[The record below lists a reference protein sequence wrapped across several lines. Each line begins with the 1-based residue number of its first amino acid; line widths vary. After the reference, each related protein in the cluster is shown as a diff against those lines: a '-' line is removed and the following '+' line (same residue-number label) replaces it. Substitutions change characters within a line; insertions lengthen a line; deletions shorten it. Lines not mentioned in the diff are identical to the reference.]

1 VADSPRASEPTSPR
15 TRLISLDAFRGLTVA
30 GMLLVNDPGSWNAI
44 YAPLEHAEWHGWTP
58 TDLVF
63 PFFLFIV
70 GITTYL
76 ARKEPKAILRRGG
89 LIVLFGLLLNAYPFF
104 WWGKIAG
111 NADPTFLQRVAYRF
125 EHLRFMGVLQRIG
138 IVYAIS
144 ALIAHFVMRPRVI
157 LSRVDG
163 EGPVAET
170 AAPEA
175 TGPSPSA
182 RLRMTVGI
190 IAAILVGYWAVMMLG
205 PLEPAEATVAA
216 MVDRAV
222 LGTNH
227 IWSSTKTWDPE
238 GPLSTIPA
246 VATALLGVLAGEWIA
261 RKDKPLIER
270 IAALFGAGSIAM
282 FAGSL
287 WGWLFPIN
295 KNLWTSSYVVFTA
308 GFACVLLAT
317 CMWLIDYLGVRKW
330 ATPFVIYGT
339 NPLVA
344 FVGSGLMAR
353 TTDSLIKVMWTG
365 QKTSLHQATFA
376 LFFEPWFTE
385 KFASLLW
392 GLCFVALWLGI
403 LALLYR
409 RNIILRV

>member
-1 VADSPRASEPTSPR
+1 VTETAEPR
-15 TRLISLDAFRGLTVA
+15 TPAPANPRLISLDAFRGLTIA
-30 GMLLVNDPGSWNAI
+30 GMLLVNDPGSWSAI

-70 GITTYL
+70 GITTHL
-76 ARKEPKAILRRGG
+76 ARKEPKAILRRGA

-144 ALIAHFVMRPRVI
+144 ALIARK
-157 LSRVDG
+157 
-163 EGPVAET
+163 T
-170 AAPEA
+170 
-175 TGPSPSA
+175 SA
-182 RLRMTVGI
+182 RQKVVI
-190 IAAILVGYWAVMMLG
+190 IAAILVGYWAIMLLG
-205 PLEPAEATVAA
+205 PLEPPEATVAA

-222 LGTNH
+222 LGVNH

-246 VATALLGVLAGEWIA
+246 IATALFGVLAGEWIS
-261 RKDKPLIER
+261 RKERPLIER
-270 IAALFGAGSIAM
+270 IAGLFGAGSIAL

-308 GFACVLLAT
+308 GFASIVLAA

-330 ATPFVIYGT
+330 AKPFVIYGM

-353 TTDSLIKVMWTG
+353 TTDSLIKVNWTG
-365 QKTSLHQATFA
+365 QRTSLHQATFA
-376 LFFEPWFTE
+376 LFFEPFFTE

-392 GLCFVALWLGI
+392 GLCFVTLWLGI
-403 LALLYR
+403 LWLLYR

>member
-1 VADSPRASEPTSPR
+1 MSDQLSNSATQQPGNP
-15 TRLISLDAFRGLTVA
+15 RLISLDAFRGLTVA

-44 YAPLEHAEWHGWTP
+44 YPPLEHAEWHGWTP

-76 ARKEPKAILRRGG
+76 SRKEPKAILRRGG

-144 ALIAHFVMRPRVI
+144 ALIARVI
-157 LSRVDG
+157 LSRADG
-163 EGPVAET
+163 EGPVDSS
-170 AAPEA
+170 AARKA

-182 RLRMTVGI
+182 RLRMTLGVIG
-190 IAAILVGYWAVMMLG
+190 AILVGYWGVMLLG
-205 PLEPAEATVAA
+205 PLEPPEATVAA
-216 MVDRAV
+216 AVDRAV

-246 VATALLGVLAGEWIA
+246 VATALFGILAGEWIA
-261 RKDKPLIER
+261 RKEKPLIDR
-270 IAALFGAGSIAM
+270 IAGLFGAGTVAM

-287 WGWLFPIN
+287 WSWLFPIN

-308 GFACVLLAT
+308 GFACVVLGT
-317 CMWLIDYLGVRKW
+317 CMWLIDYLDVRKW
-330 ATPFVIYGT
+330 AKPFVIYGT

-365 QKTSLHQATFA
+365 EKTSLHQATFA
-376 LFFEPWFTE
+376 LFFEPFFAP

-403 LALLYR
+403 LTLLYR
-409 RNIILRV
+409 KNIILRL

>member
-1 VADSPRASEPTSPR
+1 MSATAPPRNPTTASPRE
-15 TRLISLDAFRGLTVA
+15 RLVSLDAFRGLTIA
-30 GMLLVNDPGSWNAI
+30 GMLLVNDPGSWSQI

-76 ARKEPKAILRRGG
+76 ARKEPKAILRRGA

-111 NADPTFLQRVAYRF
+111 NADPTFLQRVVYRF
-125 EHLRFMGVLQRIG
+125 AHLRFMGVLQRIG

-144 ALIAHFVMRPRVI
+144 ALIARKTTTRQKIVV
-157 LSRVDG
+157 
-163 EGPVAET
+163 
-170 AAPEA
+170 
-175 TGPSPSA
+175 
-182 RLRMTVGI
+182 
-190 IAAILVGYWAVMMLG
+190 IAAILVGYWAVMLLG
-205 PLEPAEATVAA
+205 PLEPPEATVAA
-216 MVDRAV
+216 AVDRAV

-238 GPLSTIPA
+238 GPLSTLPA
-246 VATALLGVLAGEWIA
+246 IATALFGVLAGEWIS
-261 RKDKPLIER
+261 RKERPLVDR
-270 IAALFGAGSIAM
+270 IAGLFGAGSIALL
-282 FAGSL
+282 AGSL

-308 GFACVLLAT
+308 GFASIVLAA
-317 CMWLIDYLGVRKW
+317 CMWLIDYLGVRW
-330 ATPFVIYGT
+330 AKPFVVYGT

-353 TTDSLIKVMWTG
+353 TIDSLIKVNWTG
-365 QKTSLHQATFA
+365 EKTSLHQATFA
-376 LFFEPWFTE
+376 LFFEPFFPE

-392 GLCFVALWLGI
+392 GLCFVALWLGV
-403 LALLYR
+403 LWLLYR
-409 RNIILRV
+409 KNIILRV

>member
-1 VADSPRASEPTSPR
+1 MKE
-15 TRLISLDAFRGLTVA
+15 RLISLDAFRGLTIA
-30 GMLLVNDPGSWNAI
+30 GMLLVNDPGSWSAI

-70 GITTYL
+70 GITTHL
-76 ARKEPKAILRRGG
+76 SRKEPKAILRRGA
-89 LIVLFGLLLNAYPFF
+89 LIVLCGLLLNAYPFF

-111 NADPTFLQRVAYRF
+111 VPDPTFLQRVVYRF
-125 EHLRFMGVLQRIG
+125 AHLRFMGVLQRIG

-144 ALIAHFVMRPRVI
+144 ALIAWGINRKRVI
-157 LSRVDG
+157 LRREDA
-163 EGPVAET
+163 EGSVAET
-170 AAPEA
+170 AAPES

-182 RLRMTVGI
+182 RLRMTLGI
-190 IAAILVGYWAVMMLG
+190 IAAILVGYWAIMMFG
-205 PLEPAEATVAA
+205 PLEPPEATVAA
-216 MVDRAV
+216 AVDRAV
-222 LGTNH
+222 LGINH

-246 VATALLGVLAGEWIA
+246 IATALFGVLAGEWIS
-261 RKDKPLIER
+261 RKEKPLVER
-270 IAALFGAGSIAM
+270 IAGLFGAGSIALL
-282 FAGSL
+282 AGSL

-308 GFACVLLAT
+308 GFACVVLAA
-317 CMWLIDYLGVRKW
+317 CMWLIDLLGVRAW
-330 ATPFVIYGT
+330 AKPFVIYGT

-353 TTDSLIKVMWTG
+353 TIDSLIKVSWTG
-365 QKTSLHQATFA
+365 QKTSLHQATFV
-376 LFFEPWFTE
+376 LFFEPFFTE

-403 LALLYR
+403 LTLLYR
-409 RNIILRV
+409 KNIIIRL

>member
-1 VADSPRASEPTSPR
+1 MSGTASPQVPAPAAPKE
-15 TRLISLDAFRGLTVA
+15 RLVSLDAFRGLTIA
-30 GMLLVNDPGSWNAI
+30 GMLLVNDPGSWSAI

-70 GITTYL
+70 GITTHL
-76 ARKEPKAILRRGG
+76 SRKEPKAILRRGA

-111 NADPTFLQRVAYRF
+111 VADPSFLQRVVYRF
-125 EHLRFMGVLQRIG
+125 AHLRFMGVLQRIG

-144 ALIAHFVMRPRVI
+144 ALIARYVTAWR
-157 LSRVDG
+157 SRL
-163 EGPVAET
+163 A
-170 AAPEA
+170 
-175 TGPSPSA
+175 
-182 RLRMTVGI
+182 I
-190 IAAILVGYWAVMMLG
+190 IAAILVGYWGVMLFA
-205 PLEPAEATVAA
+205 PLEPPDVTMAA
-216 MVDRAV
+216 RADRAL
-222 LGTNH
+222 LGANH
-227 IWSSTKTWDPE
+227 IWSITKTWDPE
-238 GPLSTIPA
+238 GPLSTLPA
-246 VATALLGVLAGEWIA
+246 IATALFGILAGEWIS
-261 RKDKPLIER
+261 RKEKPLIER
-270 IAALFGAGSIAM
+270 IAAMFGAGAIAM

-308 GFACVLLAT
+308 GFASLVLAT
-317 CMWLIDYLGVRKW
+317 CMWLIDYLG
-330 ATPFVIYGT
+330 ATRWSKPFVIYGL

-344 FVGSGLMAR
+344 FVGSGVMAR
-353 TTDSLIKVMWTG
+353 TIDSLIKVTWTG

-376 LFFEPWFTE
+376 LFFEPFFPE

-403 LALLYR
+403 LTILYR
-409 RNIILRV
+409 RKIVLRV

>member
-1 VADSPRASEPTSPR
+1 MTDTPQPRNPATPQP
-15 TRLISLDAFRGLTVA
+15 RLISLDAFRGLTVA
-30 GMLLVNDPGSWNAI
+30 GMLLVNDPGSWSAI

-70 GITTYL
+70 GITTAL
-76 ARKEPKAILRRGG
+76 ASKEPKAILRRGA

-111 NADPTFLQRVAYRF
+111 NPDPTFLQRVVYRF
-125 EHLRFMGVLQRIG
+125 AHLRFMGVLQRIG

-144 ALIAHFVMRPRVI
+144 ALIARKTTNRQKVV
-157 LSRVDG
+157 V
-163 EGPVAET
+163 
-170 AAPEA
+170 
-175 TGPSPSA
+175 
-182 RLRMTVGI
+182 
-190 IAAILVGYWAVMMLG
+190 IAAILVGYWAVMLFA
-205 PLEPAEATVAA
+205 PLEPPDATMAA
-216 MVDRAV
+216 RVDRAV
-222 LGTNH
+222 LGPNH
-227 IWSSTKTWDPE
+227 IWSISKTWDPE

-246 VATALLGVLAGEWIA
+246 IATALLGVLAGEWIK
-261 RKDKPLIER
+261 RKDRALIER
-270 IAALFGAGSIAM
+270 IAGLFGAGSILM
-282 FAGSL
+282 LAGSF

-308 GFACVLLAT
+308 GFACVVLAA
-317 CMWLIDYLGVRKW
+317 CMWLIDFLGVQKW
-330 ATPFVIYGT
+330 ARPFVIYGT

-353 TTDSLIKVMWTG
+353 TIDSLIKVSWTG
-365 QKTSLHQATFA
+365 QRTSLHQATFA
-376 LFFEPWFTE
+376 LFFEPFFAP

-403 LALLYR
+403 LTVLYR
-409 RNIILRV
+409 RNIVLRV

>member
-1 VADSPRASEPTSPR
+1 MTTTEQPSNQATKQPNNPTQQPNNPTTQTT
-15 TRLISLDAFRGLTVA
+15 TRLLSLDAFRGLTVA
-30 GMLLVNDPGSWNAI
+30 GMLLVNDPGSWSNI
-44 YAPLEHAEWHGWTP
+44 YPPLEHAEWHGWTP

-70 GITTYL
+70 GITTSL
-76 ARKEPKAILRRGG
+76 SRKEPKAILRRGA

-111 NADPTFLQRVAYRF
+111 NADPSFLQRVAYRF

-144 ALIAHFVMRPRVI
+144 ALIARKT
-157 LSRVDG
+157 
-163 EGPVAET
+163 T
-170 AAPEA
+170 A
-175 TGPSPSA
+175 
-182 RLRMTVGI
+182 RQKIVV
-190 IAAILVGYWAVMMLG
+190 IAAILVGYWAIMMLG
-205 PLEPAEATVAA
+205 PLEPPEATVAA
-216 MVDRAV
+216 AVDRAV

-261 RKDKPLIER
+261 RKERPLIDR
-270 IAALFGAGSIAM
+270 IAALFGAGSIGM
-282 FAGSL
+282 LAGSL
-287 WGWLFPIN
+287 WSWLFPIN

-308 GFACVLLAT
+308 GFACVVLAT
-317 CMWLIDYLGVRKW
+317 CMWLIDYLDLRGW
-330 ATPFVIYGT
+330 AKPFVIYGT

-365 QKTSLHQATFA
+365 EKTSLHQATYA
-376 LFFEPWFTE
+376 LFFEPFFAP

-392 GLCFVALWLGI
+392 GLCFVALWLGV
-403 LALLYR
+403 LTLLYR
-409 RNIILRV
+409 RNIIVRL

>member
-1 VADSPRASEPTSPR
+1 MMDTPQPRE
-15 TRLISLDAFRGLTVA
+15 RLISLDAFRGLTVA

-44 YAPLEHAEWHGWTP
+44 YPPLEHADWNGWTP

-76 ARKEPKAILRRGG
+76 ARKEPKAILRRGA
-89 LIVLFGLLLNAYPFF
+89 LIVLFGLLLNAFPFF

-111 NADPTFLQRVAYRF
+111 NVDPTFLQRVAYRF
-125 EHLRFMGVLQRIG
+125 AHLRFMGVLQRIG

-144 ALIAHFVMRPRVI
+144 ALIARK
-157 LSRVDG
+157 
-163 EGPVAET
+163 T
-170 AAPEA
+170 N
-175 TGPSPSA
+175 A
-182 RLRMTVGI
+182 RQKIVV
-190 IAAILVGYWAVMMLG
+190 IAAILVGYWGIMLLG
-205 PLEPAEATVAA
+205 PLEPPEATVAA
-216 MVDRAV
+216 RVDRAV
-222 LGTNH
+222 LGVNH

-238 GPLSTIPA
+238 GPLSTLPA
-246 VATALLGVLAGEWIA
+246 IATALFGVLAGEWIA
-261 RKDKPLIER
+261 RKEKPLIDR
-270 IAALFGAGSIAM
+270 IAGLFGAGSIAM

-287 WGWLFPIN
+287 WSWLFPIN

-308 GFACVLLAT
+308 GFACVLLGT
-317 CMWLIDYLGVRKW
+317 CMWLIDYQNVRKW
-330 ATPFVIYGT
+330 AKPFVIYGT

-353 TTDSLIKVMWTG
+353 TTDSLIKVNWTG
-365 QKTSLHQATFA
+365 ERTSLHQATFA
-376 LFFEPWFTE
+376 LFFEPFFTE

-392 GLCFVALWLGI
+392 GLCFVTLWFGV

-409 RNIILRV
+409 RNIVLRV

>member
-1 VADSPRASEPTSPR
+1 
-15 TRLISLDAFRGLTVA
+15 
-30 GMLLVNDPGSWNAI
+30 
-44 YAPLEHAEWHGWTP
+44 
-58 TDLVF
+58 
-63 PFFLFIV
+63 
-70 GITTYL
+70 
-76 ARKEPKAILRRGG
+76 
-89 LIVLFGLLLNAYPFF
+89 
-104 WWGKIAG
+104 
-111 NADPTFLQRVAYRF
+111 
-125 EHLRFMGVLQRIG
+125 
-138 IVYAIS
+138 
-144 ALIAHFVMRPRVI
+144 
-157 LSRVDG
+157 
-163 EGPVAET
+163 
-170 AAPEA
+170 
-175 TGPSPSA
+175 
-182 RLRMTVGI
+182 MTVGI
-190 IAAILVGYWAVMMLG
+190 IAAILVGYWAIMMLG
-205 PLEPAEATVAA
+205 PLQPPEATVAA
-216 MVDRAV
+216 AVDRAV

-246 VATALLGVLAGEWIA
+246 IATALLGVLAGEWIA
-261 RKDKPLIER
+261 RKDKALIDR
-270 IAALFGAGSIAM
+270 IAGLFGAGSIAM

-353 TTDSLIKVMWTG
+353 TTDSLIKVTWTG
-365 QKTSLHQATFA
+365 EKTSLHPATFA

-392 GLCFVALWLGI
+392 GLCFVAFWLGV

-409 RNIILRV
+409 RNIVLRV